1 MHGEPL
7 VVMHNSHE
15 DVMTCCPSPGLLT
28 CAGSAACCR
37 PGVTTCCVV
46 KRPQVQNR
54 TWVRD
59 PTGPPPFKRE
69 VREHAARLIHNRL
82 KRTPWPPNC
91 DNTMLPITADTCT
104 TSRSISSRQRR
115 RPIGWAILAAL
126 LLLAVGGRGVAAGDG
141 FCDPLLCV
149 CGARAA
155 NCSYRGFL
163 TVPTGLPP
171 LLLTLG
177 KSRYRILL
185 NIVGDT

>member
-1 MHGEPL
+1 MHDEPL
-7 VVMHNSHE
+7 IVMPNSHE
-15 DVMTCCPSPGLLT
+15 VVMTCCSSPGLLT

-46 KRPQVQNR
+46 KRSQAQKRV
-54 TWVRD
+54 WVRD
-59 PTGPPPFKRE
+59 PTAHPPFKRE
-69 VREHAARLIHNRL
+69 CRESAARLIRNRL
-82 KRTPWPPNC
+82 KRTPWFLDC
-91 DNTMLPITADTCT
+91 DNMLPTTADTCT
-104 TSRSISSRQRR
+104 TSSSTSSRQRQ

-149 CGARAA
+149 CGARTA

-177 KSRYRILL
+177 
-185 NIVGDT
+185 

>member
-1 MHGEPL
+1 
-7 VVMHNSHE
+7 
-15 DVMTCCPSPGLLT
+15 MTCCPSPGLLT

-37 PGVTTCCVV
+37 PGATTCCVL

-54 TWVRD
+54 TWVRE
-59 PTGPPPFKRE
+59 PKAAPPLKRE
-69 VREHAARLIHNRL
+69 CPENAARLIHNRL
-82 KRTPWPPNC
+82 KRTPWPPDC

-177 KSRYRILL
+177 KSGYPC
-185 NIVGDT
+185 